1 VRLWVL
7 EGRGLSAGVRSG
19 VRPGVGPLAG
29 LHGDPGWSF
38 DSADRVSP
46 GFNNYLE
53 GLSEAMI
60 EAII

>member
-1 VRLWVL
+1 MRLWVL
-7 EGRGLSAGVRSG
+7 EGRGLSAGVRGG

-29 LHGDPGWSF
+29 LPGDHGWSF
-38 DSADRVSP
+38 DSTGRVSP
-46 GFNNYLE
+46 GFNYLE